1 MRYSDFMEK
10 ESFWDRAKYVLRV
23 SRKPTD
29 EELIKNL
36 KIILAGILLL
46 GGIGLVISIAFWFI
60 YP

>member
-1 MRYSDFMEK
+1 MEK

-23 SRKPTD
+23 ARKPTD
-29 EELIKNL
+29 EELVRNL
-36 KIILAGILLL
+36 KIILAGIFLL